1 MTFWDSLKK
10 PFFVLAPMADVTDPA
25 YRRLIAEYGKPDVT
39 WTEFV
44 SADGLYH
51 TRTKGIMTDEE
62 NPLVRDL
69 QFGESERPIV
79 AQLFGANPETMAYA
93 AKYAASLGYD
103 GIDINMGCPDRSI
116 EKQGAGAAMM
126 KHPEDAPAIIAA
138 ARESGLPVSVKTRI
152 GYNHE
157 SLDEWLP
164 ILLKENLPALTVHLR
179 TRKEMSLVA
188 AHWELAERVV
198 HLRNTY
204 APNTRIIGNGDV
216 RDLADATEKA
226 DAGGWDGIMLGRAI
240 FGNPWV
246 FTGKELSDI
255 SREDRLAALL
265 QLAEYFDE
273 LRPKKSFH
281 ILKKHFKAF
290 VNGWPGAAELRGEL
304 MEAEDIGQLRTII
317 TRLV

>member
-1 MTFWDSLKK
+1 
-10 PFFVLAPMADVTDPA
+10 
-25 YRRLIAEYGKPDVT
+25 
-39 WTEFV
+39 
-44 SADGLYH
+44 
-51 TRTKGIMTDEE
+51 
-62 NPLVRDL
+62 
-69 QFGESERPIV
+69 
-79 AQLFGANPETMAYA
+79 
-93 AKYAASLGYD
+93 
-103 GIDINMGCPDRSI
+103 
-116 EKQGAGAAMM
+116 
-126 KHPEDAPAIIAA
+126 
-138 ARESGLPVSVKTRI
+138 
-152 GYNHE
+152 
-157 SLDEWLP
+157 
-164 ILLKENLPALTVHLR
+164 
-179 TRKEMSLVA
+179 MSLVA